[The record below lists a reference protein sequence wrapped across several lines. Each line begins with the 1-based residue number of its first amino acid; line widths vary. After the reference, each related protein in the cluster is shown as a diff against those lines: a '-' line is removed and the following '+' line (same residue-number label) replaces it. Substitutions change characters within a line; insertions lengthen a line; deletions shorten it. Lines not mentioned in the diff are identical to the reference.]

1 MAISLRGQGFGG
13 VTRPEG
19 RVQKMSGIIGGS
31 AWTPSFDTV
40 RTTPSAAVPVINDE
54 PAPIPMGTVNAEP
67 DVDHFG
73 GSVPDLAGAVP
84 DLHSG
89 GGIHD
94 ANPGGAVL
102 PERPVE
108 GGVPDYSTAVLK
120 PDLPTSI
127 GVNQLISDPRSTA
140 PELPRTPLHTVVGGI
155 GDVLE
160 RVGGGERGDK
170 VAGDIT
176 SMMERFKD
184 DPALQK
190 LLMKLYEIAM
200 GQGNPYDVA
209 GIIKEIDDYMNS
221 KAKVLFPNH
230 EPWEAIVQRPD
241 GSSERI
247 SVPPGT
253 TKAAF
258 DANPVPLNTSRGP
271 VTAGGGTGTH
281 DPLKITLDGTDAKV
295 NITDHSKIRLD
306 DGREVTMS
314 GGLNDNEAWLV
325 KDRNGD
331 GTSMNNGVID
341 GKEIFGDHLGKFK
354 NAYDELAHEYA
365 AELKTDEQ
373 GRKYIDLADPNSV
386 AGKELKL
393 MDKAGN
399 MYHAADKL
407 QKLYVTWD
415 EVNIEGGDGMTS
427 LRQQALVQ
435 YNDGKVAKS
444 ADQWFGE
451 KAA

>member
-1 MAISLRGQGFGG
+1 
-13 VTRPEG
+13 
-19 RVQKMSGIIGGS
+19 MSSIQGGS
-31 AWTPSFDTV
+31 TWTPSFDTV
-40 RTTPSAAVPVINDE
+40 KMTPNASVPQIKDEAAVVPTGSSEERGAQEEVVTELPTGGVTLDR
-54 PAPIPMGTVNAEP
+54 PAVEG
-67 DVDHFG
+67 DVVG
-73 GSVPDLAGAVP
+73 GNIVPDR
-84 DLHSG
+84 G
-89 GGIHD
+89 GFVDDRNAI
-94 ANPGGAVL
+94 GGNQQVD
-102 PERPVE
+102 
-108 GGVPDYSTAVLK
+108 GGRVPDYATAVQN
-120 PDLPTSI
+120 PARPTNL
-127 GVNQLISDPRSTA
+127 GVDQLGSDPRSTA
-140 PELPRTPLHTVVGGI
+140 PELPRTPINTVVGGI
-155 GDVLE
+155 GQVLD
-160 RVGGGERGDK
+160 RVSNGERGDK
-170 VAGDIT
+170 MAGDLSSLIDK
-176 SMMERFKD
+176 FKD

-209 GIIKEIDDYMNS
+209 GIIKEIEGYLNS
-221 KAKVLFPNH
+221 KAKIMFPQH

-241 GSSERI
+241 GSSERVA
-247 SVPPGT
+247 VPPGT
-253 TKAAF
+253 TEASYN
-258 DANPVPLNTSRGP
+258 ANPFPLNTSRGP
-271 VTAGGGTGTH
+271 ATAGGGTGTH

-295 NITDHSKIRLD
+295 NTTDNSQIRLD

-331 GTSMNNGVID
+331 GTSKNNGVID
-341 GKEIFGDHLGKFK
+341 GNEIFGDHLGKFK

-386 AGKELKL
+386 AAKELKL

-399 MYHAADKL
+399 YIHAADKL
-407 QKLYVTWD
+407 QKLYVSWD
-415 EVNIEGGDGMTS
+415 EVNIQAGDGQTS

-451 KAA
+451 KQAA

>member
-1 MAISLRGQGFGG
+1 
-13 VTRPEG
+13 
-19 RVQKMSGIIGGS
+19 MSSIQGGS
-31 AWTPSFDTV
+31 TWTPSFDTV
-40 RTTPSAAVPVINDE
+40 KMKENTAVPQIKDDGVVPTGSTQDRPVTE
-54 PAPIPMGTVNAEP
+54 EVVTALPT
-67 DVDHFG
+67 
-73 GSVPDLAGAVP
+73 GSVDIDRPVVDRDVVGGNLVP
-84 DLHSG
+84 DRG
-89 GGIHD
+89 GVVD
-94 ANPGGAVL
+94 N
-102 PERPVE
+102 RPVD
-108 GGVPDYSTAVLK
+108 GGRVPDYATAVET
-120 PDLPTSI
+120 PNRPTNL
-127 GVNQLISDPRSTA
+127 GVDQLGSDPRSTA
-140 PELPRTPLHTVVGGI
+140 PELPRTPVNTVVGGI
-155 GDVLE
+155 GQVLD
-160 RVGGGERGDK
+160 RVNNGERGDK
-170 VAGDIT
+170 IAGDLSSLIDK
-176 SMMERFKD
+176 FKD

-209 GIIKEIDDYMNS
+209 GLVKQIDEYMNS
-221 KAKVLFPNH
+221 KAKIMFPQH

-241 GSSERI
+241 GSSERV

-253 TKAAF
+253 TEASYN
-258 DANPVPLNTSRGP
+258 ANPFPLNTSKGP
-271 VTAGGGTGTH
+271 ATAGGGTGTH

-295 NITDHSKIRLD
+295 NTTDNSQIRLD

-331 GTSMNNGVID
+331 GTSKNNGVID
-341 GKEIFGDHLGKFK
+341 GNEIFGDHLGKFK

-386 AGKELKL
+386 AAKELKL

-399 MYHAADKL
+399 YIHAADKL

-415 EVNIEGGDGMTS
+415 EVNIQAGDGQTS

-451 KAA
+451 KQAA